1 MTTAE
6 CLIMKFHYR
15 NSSSTG
21 GQKGK
26 KLAGLASFILQ
37 KMAIGKKRDHINLQK
52 HNPEIILM
60 LLALR
65 ANFPFIIFVRFW
77 LFHDCFKNEI
87 WGSSFDKNSVLG
99 TRLLYFLNHCFWT
112 ELSVCHSTHWSKL
125 TLMPFL
131 IWRTFDHSRRWEM
144 IEEF

>member
-1 MTTAE
+1 MV
-6 CLIMKFHYR
+6 
-15 NSSSTG
+15 
-21 GQKGK
+21 K
-26 KLAGLASFILQ
+26 KVKNWQDWHPFILQ

-77 LFHDCFKNEI
+77 LFHDCSKNAI
-87 WGSSFDKNSVLG
+87 WGNSFDKNSVLG

-112 ELSVCHSTHWSKL
+112 ELSVCHSTLCGLALAFLVLWYKWIL
-125 TLMPFL
+125 VVVTLQPVHILGLFLCMVLFL
-131 IWRTFDHSRRWEM
+131 I
-144 IEEF
+144 